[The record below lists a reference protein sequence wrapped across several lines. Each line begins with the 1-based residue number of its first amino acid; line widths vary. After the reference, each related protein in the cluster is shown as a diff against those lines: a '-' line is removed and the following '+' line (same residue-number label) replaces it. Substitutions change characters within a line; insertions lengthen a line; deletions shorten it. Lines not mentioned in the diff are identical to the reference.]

1 MRIKGQEL
9 KNLMNGTIGI
19 LITNAR
25 DAYISLLQSIRKDQA
40 LIIARI
46 QNYEYRHEQS
56 AYRPVQFCRF
66 IKTVHFPQIQEK
78 NLTQHCLLS
87 VTQEINMEDL
97 IKIMDGDIHLLERW
111 IGNVLLLTPMSSPVL
126 LKSLSVTDVWWCV
139 HISCVTPNRVWV
151 SDWNNV
157 SLIDTSTGKTIYRLN
172 NSAVLESGIHTVNS
186 DSELIYIDNLYNI
199 CKVAA
204 DMKTTTLLKGESD
217 PEWTPLC
224 VYCSPSSGDLL
235 VGMNRFDTLTDM
247 VIGKVM
253 RYNEASTIPQNNTP
267 DKLYQHPLFITEN
280 NNGDVVVSDSQRR
293 AVVVTLRKGDHRFS
307 YKGPLP
313 SGPQLEPSGV
323 CTDVMSNILVCDA
336 RTVTVQMLS
345 RDGDFLK
352 YFLTKESPGID
363 YSPYCLSYDFYTHS
377 LWVGS
382 GTWTSVNKMFL
393 YRYINRHPAILGR
406 PQLYHTHL
414 LQKNYS

>member
-1 MRIKGQEL
+1 MNLSSCIFFFGRNHRKHKLVDIRTTYQTKRQQHKKVIHFIRNETLNNECVLLRKLKSNLNTDVQTLRSKVSRCQSQMRIKGQEL
-9 KNLMNGTIGI
+9 KNLMDGTIGN

-78 NLTQHCLLS
+78 NRTQHCLLS

-111 IGNVLLLTPMSSPVL
+111 IGNVLLLTPMSSPVV

-172 NSAVLESGIHTVNS
+172 NSAVLESGIHTVN
-186 DSELIYIDNLYNI
+186 
-199 CKVAA
+199 
-204 DMKTTTLLKGESD
+204 
-217 PEWTPLC
+217 
-224 VYCSPSSGDLL
+224 
-235 VGMNRFDTLTDM
+235 
-247 VIGKVM
+247 
-253 RYNEASTIPQNNTP
+253 
-267 DKLYQHPLFITEN
+267 
-280 NNGDVVVSDSQRR
+280 
-293 AVVVTLRKGDHRFS
+293 
-307 YKGPLP
+307 
-313 SGPQLEPSGV
+313 
-323 CTDVMSNILVCDA
+323 
-336 RTVTVQMLS
+336 
-345 RDGDFLK
+345 
-352 YFLTKESPGID
+352 
-363 YSPYCLSYDFYTHS
+363 YS
-377 LWVGS
+377 
-382 GTWTSVNKMFL
+382 
-393 YRYINRHPAILGR
+393 
-406 PQLYHTHL
+406 
-414 LQKNYS
+414 